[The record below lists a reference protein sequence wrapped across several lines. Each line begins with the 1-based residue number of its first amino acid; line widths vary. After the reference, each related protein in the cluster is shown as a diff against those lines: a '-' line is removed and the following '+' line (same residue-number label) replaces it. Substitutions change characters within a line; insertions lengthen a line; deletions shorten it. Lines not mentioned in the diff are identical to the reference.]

1 MIDLRTLW
9 GGIYE
14 NLHGFDDV
22 ELEQIKQAV
31 FYEIGKY
38 DFQPKPEHTE
48 LVVYDDDKKGYTM
61 FFVAKKVEGLADKS
75 LKYYKETIDKFFE
88 MIPKPLNILTSDD
101 IRFYLARRQI
111 ERKCAPATMDNER
124 RILNTFF
131 RWLSDEGY
139 IDKNVCS
146 SIKKVRTPKRK
157 KKAFSETDCAKI
169 RDACFVLDGNHR
181 EEKRKRAVALV
192 EFMLSTA
199 CRVGEISTL
208 KREDIDLEQRTAI
221 VFGKGSKERTVFLT
235 PTAKMRLL
243 EYWEITGDK
252 VYAFSPLG
260 DESKTFDDCWEKSS
274 IERQTR
280 NIGEIAGVKN
290 CHPHRFRRTAATFAI
305 RKGMSLLDVQR
316 MLGHACI
323 ETTKIYLDLDD
334 SDLKYQ
340 HDKFF

>member
-1 MIDLRTLW
+1 MIDMRTLW
-9 GGIYE
+9 NGIYE

-31 FYEIGKY
+31 FYEVGKY

-61 FFVAKKVEGLADKS
+61 FFVAKIVEGLAEKS
-75 LKYYKETIDKFFE
+75 LKYYKEIIDKFFE

-139 IDKNVCS
+139 IEKNICS

-169 RDACFVLDGNHR
+169 RDACFVLDGVCL
-181 EEKRKRAVALV
+181 EEKRKRAIALV
-192 EFMLSTA
+192 EFLLSTG
-199 CRVGEISTL
+199 CRVGEIAGL

-243 EYWEITGDK
+243 EYWEIAGDK
-252 VYAFSPLG
+252 TYAFEALKDG
-260 DESKTFDDCWEKSS
+260 DSTFDRSG
-274 IERQTR
+274 IEYAVRE
-280 NIGEIAGVKN
+280 IGKTAGVKN

-316 MLGHACI
+316 MLGHQSMD
-323 ETTKIYLDLDD
+323 TTKIYLDLDD

>member
-14 NLHGFDDV
+14 NLHGFNDIQ
-22 ELEQIKQAV
+22 LEQIKQAV

-61 FFVAKKVEGLADKS
+61 FFVAKKVEGLADRS
-75 LKYYKETIDKFFE
+75 LKYCKEIIDKFFE

-111 ERKCAPATMDNER
+111 ERKCSPATMDNER

-139 IDKNVCS
+139 IDKNICS

-199 CRVGEISTL
+199 CRVGEIADL

-243 EYWEITGDK
+243 EYWTVSSDSDYVFCLLGTNRKCDKGNIEKAVKEIGRT
-252 VYAFSPLG
+252 
-260 DESKTFDDCWEKSS
+260 
-274 IERQTR
+274 
-280 NIGEIAGVKN
+280 AGVTN

-305 RKGMSLLDVQR
+305 KKGMSLLDVQR
-316 MLGHACI
+316 MLGHVNI

>member
-38 DFQPKPEHTE
+38 DFQLKPEHTE

-61 FFVAKKVEGLADKS
+61 FFVAKKVEGMAKS
-75 LKYYKETIDKFFE
+75 SIIYYKNIINTFLGMVQKPIKTI
-88 MIPKPLNILTSDD
+88 TADD

-111 ERKCAPATMDNER
+111 ERKCSPVTIDNER
-124 RILNTFF
+124 RILNSFF

-139 IDKNVCS
+139 VEKNICS

-157 KKAFSETDCAKI
+157 KKAFSETDCTKI
-169 RDACFVLDGNHR
+169 RDACFRVGGLFI
-181 EEKRKRAVALV
+181 EEKRKRAAALV
-192 EFMLSTA
+192 EFLFSTG
-199 CRVGEISTL
+199 CRVGEITDL
-208 KREDIDLEQRTAI
+208 KREDIDLEQRTAV

-243 EYWEITGDK
+243 EYWAVSSDSDYVFCLLGTNRKCDKGNIEKTVKEIGRT
-252 VYAFSPLG
+252 
-260 DESKTFDDCWEKSS
+260 
-274 IERQTR
+274 
-280 NIGEIAGVKN
+280 AGVTN

-316 MLGHACI
+316 MLGHESV

>member
-1 MIDLRTLW
+1 MIDMRTLW
-9 GGIYE
+9 NGIFE
-14 NLHGFDDV
+14 NLHGFDDSQ
-22 ELEQIKQAV
+22 LEQIKQAV
-31 FYEIGKY
+31 YCEIGKY

-48 LVVYDDDKKGYTM
+48 LVIYDDDKKGYTM
-61 FFVAKKVEGLADKS
+61 FFVAKKVEGMAERS
-75 LKYYKETIDKFFE
+75 LKYYKEIIDQFFA
-88 MIPKPLNILTSDD
+88 MTPKPLNALTSDD

-124 RILNTFF
+124 RILNSFF

-139 IDKNVCS
+139 IEKNICS
-146 SIKKVRTPKRK
+146 SIKKVKTPKRK

-169 RDACFVLDGNHR
+169 RDACFVLDGNHV
-181 EEKRKRAVALV
+181 EEKRKRAAALV
-192 EFMLSTA
+192 EFLLSTA
-199 CRVGEISTL
+199 CRVREISTL
-208 KREDIDLEQRTAI
+208 KRDDIDLEQRTAV

-243 EYWEITGDK
+243 EYWEIAGDK
-252 VYAFSPLG
+252 NYAFSPLG
-260 DESKTFDDCWEKSS
+260 ESKTTDKSWYVS
-274 IERQTR
+274 GI
-280 NIGEIAGVKN
+280 EIAVREIGKSAGVAN

-305 RKGMSLLDVQR
+305 KKGMSLLDVQR
-316 MLGHACI
+316 MLGHASI

>member
-9 GGIYE
+9 NGIYE
-14 NLHGFDDV
+14 NLHGFDDIQ
-22 ELEQIKQAV
+22 LEQIKQAV

-38 DFQPKPEHTE
+38 DFQVKPEHTE
-48 LVVYDDDKKGYTM
+48 LAVYDDDKKGYTM
-61 FFVAKKVEGLADKS
+61 FFVAKKVEGMAVTS
-75 LKYYKETIDKFFE
+75 LKSYKSIIDTFLGTVQKPIKTI
-88 MIPKPLNILTSDD
+88 TADD

-111 ERKCAPATMDNER
+111 ERKCSPVTIDNER
-124 RILNTFF
+124 RILNSFF

-139 IDKNVCS
+139 VEKNICS

-157 KKAFSETDCAKI
+157 KKAFSETDCTKI
-169 RDACFVLDGNHR
+169 RDACFRVVGLFI
-181 EEKRKRAVALV
+181 EEKRKRAAALV
-192 EFMLSTA
+192 EFLFSTG
-199 CRVGEISTL
+199 CRVGEIADL
-208 KREDIDLEQRTAI
+208 KREDIDLEQRTAV

-243 EYWEITGDK
+243 EYWAVSGDK
-252 VYAFSPLG
+252 KYAFSALREKIEIPDSKWEEGGIEFAIRELG
-260 DESKTFDDCWEKSS
+260 KT
-274 IERQTR
+274 
-280 NIGEIAGVKN
+280 AGVTN

-305 RKGMSLLDVQR
+305 KKGMSLLDVQR
-316 MLGHACI
+316 MLGHESI

>member
-1 MIDLRTLW
+1 MIDMRTLW
-9 GGIYE
+9 NGIYE
-14 NLHGFDDV
+14 NLHGFDSIQ
-22 ELEQIKQAV
+22 LEQIRQAV
-31 FYEIGKY
+31 FYEVGKY

-48 LVVYDDDKKGYTM
+48 LVIYDGDKKGYTM
-61 FFVAKKVEGLADKS
+61 FFIAKKVEGLAEQS
-75 LKYYKETIDKFFE
+75 IYYYKKVIDCFLG
-88 MIPKPLNILTSDD
+88 MTQKPLNILTSDD

-124 RILNTFF
+124 RVLNSFF

-139 IDKNVCS
+139 IEKNICS
-146 SIKKVRTPKRK
+146 SIKKVKTPKRK

-169 RDACFVLDGNHR
+169 RDACFVLDGVCL
-181 EEKRKRAVALV
+181 EEKRKRAIALV
-192 EFMLSTA
+192 EFLLSTG
-199 CRVGEISTL
+199 CRVGEIAGL

-243 EYWEITGDK
+243 EYWEIAGDK
-252 VYAFSPLG
+252 TYAFEALKDGNS
-260 DESKTFDDCWEKSS
+260 TFDKSG
-274 IERQTR
+274 IEYAVRE
-280 NIGEIAGVKN
+280 IGKTAGVKN

-316 MLGHACI
+316 MLGHQSMD
-323 ETTKIYLDLDD
+323 TTKIYLDLDD